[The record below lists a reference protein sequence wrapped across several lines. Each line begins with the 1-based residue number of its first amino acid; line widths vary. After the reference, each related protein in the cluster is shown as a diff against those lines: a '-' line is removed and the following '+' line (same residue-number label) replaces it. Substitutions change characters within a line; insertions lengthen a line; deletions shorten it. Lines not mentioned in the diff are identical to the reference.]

1 MDNSPSERAKLTPF
15 CEHTEKAFVDGD
27 DVGIV
32 VLIKSA
38 EKQHL
43 AAGRERSIFSG
54 THRLL
59 L

>member
-1 MDNSPSERAKLTPF
+1 M
-15 CEHTEKAFVDGD
+15 DGD
-27 DVGIV
+27 DAGIV

-43 AAGRERSIFSG
+43 AARKAKKHFFSG